1 MRPVLLHLLDGGEGL
16 ISLFLHRGEVLLN
29 LVSLATHQCNIRQV
43 LIQELLPQSLH
54 SLHCI
59 RMLLSHYDPLTNQL
73 IQLVLPGDQ
82 VLVNLLLS
90 LCVRDIN
97 YAAPADMT

>member
-16 ISLFLHRGEVLLN
+16 ISLLPQSLHSCR
-29 LVSLATHQCNIRQV
+29 S

-59 RMLLSHYDPLTNQL
+59 RMLLSHYGPLTNQL

-97 YAAPADMT
+97 YAAPANMT

>member
-1 MRPVLLHLLDGGEGL
+1 VRPVLLQFLDGGEGL
-16 ISLFLHRGEVLLN
+16 S
-29 LVSLATHQCNIRQV
+29 SLATHQCNIRQV

-59 RMLLSHYDPLTNQL
+59 RMLLSHYGPLTNQL

-82 VLVNLLLS
+82 VLGNLLLS

-97 YAAPADMT
+97 YAAPANMT